1 MTGGTILAGKYRLVS
16 LLGRGG
22 MGSVW
27 RAERLGWQAPVAI
40 KVMNP
45 GDADDAR
52 ARDRFVREATLVA
65 SLRSVHVVQVLDDG
79 VDDESGLPF
88 MVMELL
94 EGETLAERLHRVK
107 RLKAPIVAQVISQI
121 ARALARAHDA
131 GMVHR
136 DLKPD
141 NILIVRN
148 DDEEVIKV
156 LDFGIAKSLD
166 APQKLAHRTHS
177 GHMLGTPAY
186 MSPEQFANSAEIDHR
201 ADLWSLG
208 VIACECLTGARPFE
222 GDNLM
227 RLAIS
232 ICSGRVPLAS
242 SIGEVPDGFDAWF
255 GRALAKNPDDRFPS
269 ARIMA
274 EELRGLFGQIPILWE
289 PKAIAP
295 REHVTRERTELE
307 PVLELTRRARR
318 DGREPEWPDPTEES
332 VEPVSQTRNASGRR
346 RGRLWLG
353 VAGLLLAVGGLIALS
368 PRLQSHSIEV
378 TYNLLRK
385 MGGSRALPA
394 PAQQPGTTGAAPAA
408 PTGAE
413 ANPVS
418 NPLISST
425 STPNIMPAELEPGSG
440 DASIARADAD
450 SGSLHRATGLP

>member
-1 MTGGTILAGKYRLVS
+1 
-16 LLGRGG
+16 

-45 GDADDAR
+45 ADADDAR
-52 ARDRFVREATLVA
+52 ARDRFVREARLVA

-107 RLKAPIVAQVISQI
+107 RLKAPIVAQIISQI

-186 MSPEQFANSAEIDHR
+186 MSPEQFTNSAAIDHR

-222 GDNLM
+222 GDNLV
-227 RLAIS
+227 RLAINV
-232 ICSGRVPLAS
+232 CSGRAPLPS
-242 SIGEVPDGFDAWF
+242 SLGQVPDGFDAWF
-255 GRALAKNPDDRFPS
+255 SRALARNPDERFPS

-289 PKAIAP
+289 PRAVAP
-295 REHVTRERTELE
+295 HEHVTRERTELE

-318 DGREPEWPDPTEES
+318 EGVGVEWPDPSQDS
-332 VEPVSQTRNASGRR
+332 VEPVSRTRNASGRR
-346 RGRLWLG
+346 RSRLWLG
-353 VAGLLLAVGGLIALS
+353 VAGLLIATGGLVALS
-368 PRLQSHSIEV
+368 PRLQSRSIEV
-378 TYNLLRK
+378 TSNLLRN
-385 MGGSRALPA
+385 MASPRATPDPAPQGNATGAPAPSPTDPALSPPASSALPA
-394 PAQQPGTTGAAPAA
+394 QIAPGA
-408 PTGAE
+408 
-413 ANPVS
+413 S
-418 NPLISST
+418 
-425 STPNIMPAELEPGSG
+425 
-440 DASIARADAD
+440 DASIARADAATD
-450 SGSLHRATGLP
+450 SGSGSLHKATGLP